1 MKSCLLIVGALHLD
15 ELADVQGT
23 PVLHASN
30 PVTWRYSIGGVAAN
44 AALSA
49 AQVADSDSTVALACA
64 VGTDSL
70 AQSLTNGLRANG
82 IDVREQLVENA
93 GTGRYTAIMDNQGEL
108 LLGLADVDLARKLAS
123 GHVVKLLRALRPDA
137 VLLDANLS
145 VSCLHA
151 ISDYCSQA
159 SITLAAMAVSPVKA
173 LKLLGHATTIDL
185 LFCNRREAV
194 ALTNTELDDEDAVN
208 SLPIDSLA
216 DALQQAGFVR
226 FVLTDGKQDI
236 LVQSDSHRSRTSVP
250 SVIVHDHVN
259 GAGDALA
266 GACFAAFANQCSLV
280 QALRDYG
287 LPQAR
292 QIISGNTGAI
302 PVTLSGR

>member
-1 MKSCLLIVGALHLD
+1 MIVGALHLD

-23 PVLHASN
+23 TVLHASN

-49 AQVADSDSTVALACA
+49 AQVTNSDCTVALACA

-70 AQSLTNGLRANG
+70 AQSLTTGLRANG
-82 IDVREQLVENA
+82 VDVHEQLVENA
-93 GTGRYTAIMDNQGEL
+93 ATGRYTAIMDNQGEL
-108 LLGLADVDLARKLAS
+108 LLGLADVDLARELAS
-123 GHVVKLLRALRPDA
+123 GHVMKLMHALRPAA

-145 VSCLHA
+145 GSCLHA
-151 ISDYCSQA
+151 ISEYCSQT
-159 SITLAAMAVSPVKA
+159 SIILAAMAVSPVKA
-173 LKLLGHATTIDL
+173 RKLLAHSTTIDL

-194 ALTNTELDDEDAVN
+194 ALTNNELDDEDIDAV
-208 SLPIDSLA
+208 SRLPIDKLA
-216 DALQQAGFVR
+216 DELQQAGFMQ
-226 FVLTDGKQDI
+226 FVLTDGKQDV
-236 LVQSDSHRSRTSVP
+236 LVQTEAHRSRTPVP

-266 GACFAAFANQCSLV
+266 GACFAAFANKHSLV

-292 QIISGNTGAI
+292 QIISGGTSAI
-302 PVTLSGR
+302 PVTWGSR